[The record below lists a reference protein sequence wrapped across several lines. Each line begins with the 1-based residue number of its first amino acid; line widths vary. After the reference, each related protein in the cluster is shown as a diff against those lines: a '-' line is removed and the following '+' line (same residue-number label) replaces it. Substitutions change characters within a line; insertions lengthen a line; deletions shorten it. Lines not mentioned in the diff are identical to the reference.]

1 MDAKAARTLDEV
13 LQPTSDTLFPVD
25 LGERAVSINST
36 DCDGDTLLHVL
47 IWRGDNPG
55 AHLLIENGAD
65 VNAVGDMGDTP
76 LHIALRKDNLPIV
89 RAPVAARARADI
101 PFGIWS
107 ARPSIGNGEENRSLG
122 PRPIISMWATCGSD
136 AESGRCS

>member
-1 MDAKAARTLDEV
+1 MGAKVARTLDEV
-13 LQPTSDTLFPVD
+13 LQSTSDTLFPGD

-36 DCDGDTLLHVL
+36 DCDGDTPLHVL

-65 VNAVGDMGDTP
+65 VNAVGDMGETP

-89 RAPVAARARADI
+89 RALVAARARADI
-101 PFGIWS
+101 VSEFGVS
-107 ARPSIGNGEENRSLG
+107 ALQLAMEKRIDL
-122 PRPIISMWATCGSD
+122 
-136 AESGRCS
+136 SGLTQ